1 MKKTVFL
8 HAQVFSALFL
18 KIPYLHMCSH
28 ILVEKQ
34 DTKNPK
40 FVSYEVKMNKISAI
54 NTKLSLMCYLVS
66 ANKTIE
72 NQICEV

>member
-1 MKKTVFL
+1 
-8 HAQVFSALFL
+8 
-18 KIPYLHMCSH
+18 MCSH